1 MWRGAGVV
9 DGRGEVG
16 RRRRWGRGGVLK
28 MNVGKVEM
36 GALDVEKGRSGKIGK
51 GRCIGGGCRSSGE

>member
-1 MWRGAGVV
+1 MDV
-9 DGRGEVG
+9 GE
-16 RRRRWGRGGVLK
+16 
-28 MNVGKVEM
+28 MEM